1 MAPTMREIVWQIA
14 ALHELYPKD
23 TVSDI
28 AGKLMLSPLYIINA
42 LEEGER
48 MEMFQRQRDKKGTIT
63 EVIDTIAPIDWK
75 NMANDAFGLDIQR
88 LQGELFRAIDSAN
101 SIQQD
106 LEDGRLQAWCR
117 GIKPAAVEIALYF
130 LRKQE
135 LITNYELADPGDKK
149 SVYTFHTLKPNA
161 INQWGT
167 KQFKPKKAKK

>member
-117 GIKPAAVEIALYF
+117 
-130 LRKQE
+130 
-135 LITNYELADPGDKK
+135 
-149 SVYTFHTLKPNA
+149 
-161 INQWGT
+161 
-167 KQFKPKKAKK
+167 